1 MAGYEGLVSPISSSQ
16 WRVKLDDSRL
26 RSLVAFHLARFAPL
40 GAAFRTDSG
49 NKIMVAGISYGPRE
63 WAKLGLK

>member
-26 RSLVAFHLARFAPL
+26 RSLVAFHLARFPPL

-63 WAKLGLK
+63 WVKLGLK